1 MSTTPPRT
9 LPVPGDAS
17 RETAR
22 APLLELENV
31 TAYYGDL
38 QALFGMTLRVQE
50 GEIVT
55 LIGANGA
62 GKTTTLRV
70 ISGTKHPAA
79 GALRFV
85 GADVARV
92 PAHQV
97 VARGVSHVPEGRQ
110 VFPFLT
116 VRENLS
122 LGAYTR
128 RARAGM
134 KQALEEQLALF
145 PRLGERMEQLAGT
158 LSGGEQ
164 QMLAIARGLMARPK
178 LLLLDEP
185 SLGLAPKVVDE
196 VFEKIQEV
204 RHTGITMLIVEQ
216 NVVSG
221 LSISDRGYVV
231 QNGTVVLEDTAKN
244 LLSNEMVRAA
254 YLGL

>member
-1 MSTTPPRT
+1 MPTQNS
-9 LPVPGDAS
+9 A
-17 RETAR
+17 

-31 TAYYGDL
+31 TAFYGDL
-38 QALFGMTLRVQE
+38 QALFGISLRVLP

-62 GKTTTLRV
+62 GKTTILRV
-70 ISGTKHPAA
+70 ISGMKHPAE
-79 GALRFV
+79 GTLRLN
-85 GADVARV
+85 GDDISRV
-92 PAHQV
+92 PAHQLV
-97 VARGVSHVPEGRQ
+97 VRGVSHVPEGRQ

-122 LGAYTR
+122 LGAYSS
-128 RARAGM
+128 RARMRM
-134 KQALEEQLALF
+134 KESLEEQLTLF
-145 PRLGERMEQLAGT
+145 PRLAERMNQLAGT

-164 QMLAIARGLMARPK
+164 QMVAIARGLMAQPK

-204 RHTGITMLIVEQ
+204 RRTGIAMLIVEQ

-221 LSISDRGYVV
+221 LGVSDRGYVV
-231 QNGTVVLEDTAKN
+231 QHGAVVMEDASKN
-244 LLSNEMVRAA
+244 LLTNEMVRAA

>member
-1 MSTTPPRT
+1 MSTTPNPN
-9 LPVPGDAS
+9 
-17 RETAR
+17 TA
-22 APLLELENV
+22 APPLLELDNV
-31 TAYYGDL
+31 TAFYGDL
-38 QALFGMTLRVQE
+38 QALFGISLRVHP

-62 GKTTTLRV
+62 GKTTILRV
-70 ISGTKHPAA
+70 ISGMKHPAE
-79 GALRFV
+79 GVVRLN
-85 GADVARV
+85 GEDISRV
-92 PAHQV
+92 PAHQI

-122 LGAYTR
+122 LGAYTP
-128 RARAGM
+128 RARARM
-134 KQALEEQLALF
+134 KASLQEQLSLF
-145 PRLGERMEQLAGT
+145 PRLAERMDQLAGT

-164 QMLAIARGLMARPK
+164 QMVAIARGLMAQPR

-204 RHTGITMLIVEQ
+204 RRTGIAMLIVEQ

-221 LSISDRGYVV
+221 LGVSDRGYVV
-231 QNGTVVLEDTAKN
+231 QHGAVLMEDASKN
-244 LLSNEMVRAA
+244 LLTNEMVRAA

>member
-1 MSTTPPRT
+1 MTPANSTN
-9 LPVPGDAS
+9 S
-17 RETAR
+17 
-22 APLLELENV
+22 APLLQLENI

-38 QALFGMTLRVQE
+38 QALFGVSLRVFP

-70 ISGTKHPAA
+70 ISGIKNPAA
-79 GALRFV
+79 GSLRFA
-85 GADVARV
+85 GQDVSRV
-92 PAHQV
+92 AAHRMV
-97 VARGVSHVPEGRQ
+97 ELGISHVPEGRQ
-110 VFPFLT
+110 VFPFMT

-122 LGAYTR
+122 LGAYSPR
-128 RARAGM
+128 SRAHVKESM
-134 KQALEEQLALF
+134 QEQLALF
-145 PRLGERMEQLAGT
+145 PRLAERMNQLAGT

-164 QMLAIARGLMARPK
+164 QMVAIARGLMARPK

-204 RHTGITMLIVEQ
+204 RATGITMLIVEQ

-221 LSISDRGYVV
+221 LSISDRGYVI
-231 QNGTVVLEDTAKN
+231 QHGSVLMEDTAKN

-254 YLGL
+254 YLGI

>member
-1 MSTTPPRT
+1 MSTTPT
-9 LPVPGDAS
+9 NA
-17 RETAR
+17 A
-22 APLLELENV
+22 APLLQLENV
-31 TAYYGDL
+31 TAFYGDL
-38 QALFGMTLRVQE
+38 QALFGISLRVQP

-62 GKTTTLRV
+62 GKTTILRV
-70 ISGTKHPAA
+70 ISGMKHPED
-79 GALRFV
+79 GAVRFNGEEV
-85 GADVARV
+85 SRV
-92 PAHQV
+92 PAHQM

-122 LGAYTR
+122 LGAYTPKAR
-128 RARAGM
+128 RGSKEAM
-134 KQALEEQLALF
+134 EEQLTLF
-145 PRLGERMEQLAGT
+145 PRLAERMNQLAGT

-164 QMLAIARGLMARPK
+164 QMVAIARGLMARPR

-204 RHTGITMLIVEQ
+204 RRNGIAMLIVEQ

-221 LSISDRGYVV
+221 LGVSDRGYVI
-231 QNGTVVLEDTAKN
+231 QHGAVLMEDASKN
-244 LLSNEMVRAA
+244 LLTNEMVRAA

>member
-1 MSTTPPRT
+1 VTSTRVNPE
-9 LPVPGDAS
+9 AS
-17 RETAR
+17 DQNLSAH
-22 APLLELENV
+22 PLLELENV
-31 TAYYGDL
+31 TAFYKDL
-38 QALFGMTLRVQE
+38 QALFGITLKVNE

-70 ISGTKHPAA
+70 ISGMKQLAG
-79 GALRFV
+79 GALRFA
-85 GADVARV
+85 GQDVARV
-92 PAHQV
+92 PAHEMV
-97 VARGVSHVPEGRQ
+97 EHGVSHVPEGRQ

-122 LGAYTR
+122 LGAYIP

-134 KQALEEQLALF
+134 EQAMEEQLALF
-145 PRLGERMEQLAGT
+145 PRLAERMEQLAGT

-164 QMLAIARGLMARPK
+164 QMVAIARGLMAKPR

-185 SLGLAPKVVDE
+185 SLGLAPKIVDE

-204 RHTGITMLIVEQ
+204 RSKGITMLIVEQ

-221 LSISDRGYVV
+221 LSIADRGYVV
-231 QNGTVVLEDTAKN
+231 QNGSIILEDSSKN
-244 LLSNEMVRAA
+244 LLNNDMVRAA

>member
-1 MSTTPPRT
+1 MSATPSTT
-9 LPVPGDAS
+9 VPSAP
-17 RETAR
+17 
-22 APLLELENV
+22 PLLELENI
-31 TAYYGDL
+31 TASYGDL
-38 QALFGMTLRVQE
+38 QALFGITLRVNA

-70 ISGTKHPAA
+70 ISGIKQAA
-79 GALRFV
+79 GGALRFA
-85 GADVARV
+85 GKDVSRV
-92 PAHQV
+92 PAHEM

-110 VFPFLT
+110 VFPFMT

-122 LGAYTR
+122 LGAYTP
-128 RARAGM
+128 RARGHM
-134 KQALEEQLALF
+134 KQSLEEQLTLF
-145 PRLGERMEQLAGT
+145 PRLAERMDQLAGT

-164 QMLAIARGLMARPK
+164 QMVAIARGLMAQPK

-204 RHTGITMLIVEQ
+204 RRKGITMLIVEQ

-231 QNGTVVLEDTAKN
+231 QNGTILMEDSAKN
-244 LLSNEMVRAA
+244 LLTNAMVRAA

>member
-1 MSTTPPRT
+1 M
-9 LPVPGDAS
+9 
-17 RETAR
+17 TATNPAR
-22 APLLELENV
+22 PLLELENV
-31 TAYYGDL
+31 TAYYKDL
-38 QALFGMTLRVQE
+38 QALFGTTLKVNE

-70 ISGTKHPAA
+70 ISGMKQLA
-79 GALRFV
+79 GGTLRFA
-85 GADVARV
+85 GQDVSRV
-92 PAHQV
+92 PAHEMV
-97 VARGVSHVPEGRQ
+97 ERGVSHVPEGRQ

-122 LGAYTR
+122 LGAYIPS
-128 RARAGM
+128 ARAGM
-134 KQALEEQLALF
+134 KQAMEEQLALF
-145 PRLGERMEQLAGT
+145 PRLAERIEQLAGS

-164 QMLAIARGLMARPK
+164 QMVAIARGLMARPK

-185 SLGLAPKVVDE
+185 SLGLAPKIVDE

-204 RHTGITMLIVEQ
+204 RGKGITMLIVEQ

-221 LSISDRGYVV
+221 LSIADRGYVV
-231 QNGTVVLEDTAKN
+231 QNGSIILEGSSKN
-244 LLSNEMVRAA
+244 LLNNDMVRAA

>member
-1 MSTTPPRT
+1 MSTTPT
-9 LPVPGDAS
+9 NGA
-17 RETAR
+17 A

-31 TAYYGDL
+31 TAFYGDL
-38 QALFGMTLRVQE
+38 QALFGISLRVQP

-62 GKTTTLRV
+62 GKTTILRV
-70 ISGTKHPAA
+70 ISGMKHPAE
-79 GALRFV
+79 GAVRLN
-85 GADVARV
+85 GEDVSRV
-92 PAHQV
+92 PAHQM

-116 VRENLS
+116 VKENLS
-122 LGAYTR
+122 LGAYTPH
-128 RARAGM
+128 ARSRLKDAM
-134 KQALEEQLALF
+134 EEQLALF
-145 PRLGERMEQLAGT
+145 PRLAERLGQLAGT

-164 QMLAIARGLMARPK
+164 QMVAIARGLMARPR

-185 SLGLAPKVVDE
+185 SLGLAPKVMDE

-204 RHTGITMLIVEQ
+204 RRTGIAMLIVEQ

-221 LSISDRGYVV
+221 LGVSDRGYVIQHGAV
-231 QNGTVVLEDTAKN
+231 LLEDASKN
-244 LLSNEMVRAA
+244 LLTNEMVRAA

>member
-1 MSTTPPRT
+1 MTPGNGAPT
-9 LPVPGDAS
+9 S
-17 RETAR
+17 
-22 APLLELENV
+22 PLLQLENV

-38 QALFGMTLRVQE
+38 QALFGVSLRVFP

-70 ISGTKHPAA
+70 ISGAKSPAA
-79 GALRFV
+79 GSLRFA
-85 GADVARV
+85 GQDVSRV
-92 PAHQV
+92 PAHRMV
-97 VARGVSHVPEGRQ
+97 ELGISHVPEGRQ
-110 VFPFLT
+110 VFPFMT

-122 LGAYTR
+122 LGAYSPR
-128 RARAGM
+128 SRAHM
-134 KQALEEQLALF
+134 KESLQEQLTLF
-145 PRLGERMEQLAGT
+145 PRLAERMNQLAGT

-164 QMLAIARGLMARPK
+164 QMVAIARGLMARPK

-204 RHTGITMLIVEQ
+204 RNTGITMLIVEQ

-221 LSISDRGYVV
+221 LSISDRGYVI
-231 QNGTVVLEDTAKN
+231 QHGSVLMEDTAKN
-244 LLSNEMVRAA
+244 LLGNEMVRAA
-254 YLGL
+254 YLGI

>member
-1 MSTTPPRT
+1 MSTSP
-9 LPVPGDAS
+9 AS
-17 RETAR
+17 AA
-22 APLLELENV
+22 APLLQLENV
-31 TAYYGDL
+31 TAFYGDL
-38 QALFGMTLRVQE
+38 QALFGVSLRVQP

-62 GKTTTLRV
+62 GKTTLLRV
-70 ISGTKHPAA
+70 ISGMKHPAE
-79 GALRFV
+79 GTVLLN
-85 GADVARV
+85 GEDVSRV
-92 PAHQV
+92 PAHQM

-116 VRENLS
+116 VKENLS
-122 LGAYTR
+122 LGAYTP
-128 RARAGM
+128 RARGHL
-134 KQALEEQLALF
+134 KDALEEQLTLF
-145 PRLGERMEQLAGT
+145 PRLAERLDQLAGT

-164 QMLAIARGLMARPK
+164 QMVAIARGLMARPR

-204 RHTGITMLIVEQ
+204 RRTGIAMLIVEQ

-221 LSISDRGYVV
+221 LGVSDRGYVI
-231 QNGTVVLEDTAKN
+231 QHGAVVMTDASKN
-244 LLSNEMVRAA
+244 LLTNEMVRAA